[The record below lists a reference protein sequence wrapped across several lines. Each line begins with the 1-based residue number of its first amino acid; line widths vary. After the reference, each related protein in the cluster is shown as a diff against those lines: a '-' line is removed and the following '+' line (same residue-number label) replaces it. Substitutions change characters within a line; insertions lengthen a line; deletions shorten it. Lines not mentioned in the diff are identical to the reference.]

1 MFFLYIMESFL
12 MNKII
17 NQYPGVSPL
26 LDNNKR
32 VPNAPFCFDDEEEDE
47 LTYNHILSP
56 QYKSEE
62 PNNINLEV
70 LENQEKTD
78 KEEDSLSLSITNK
91 ISGIMHSKIFGD
103 SVSLEIKDLIDDCQK
118 EEKPEKSSKVTDL
131 TTDKDKIVK
140 IETKTE
146 KKIFGVKTRN
156 DVVMLPRI
164 DYAIKNFKVT
174 LVKYIKELGNKLIK
188 ECKFKNHLK
197 KLKLFSP
204 SNKYFT
210 GISNEKENS
219 IFLNF
224 TVGQIFSYPNDEFGK
239 DNRLQRNNKKII
251 EQITDYIKSSKEI
264 PKTYQRLINFFE
276 MTFEEAIILFY
287 KSEQFQDYKKTDKAK
302 YLDNQFIKVKGFS
315 LFEPNSFIKMLRHDF
330 RSTK

>member
-1 MFFLYIMESFL
+1 

-103 SVSLEIKDLIDDCQK
+103 SVSSEIKDLIDDCQK

-287 KSEQFQDYKKTDKAK
+287 KSEQFQDSKKTDKAK